1 MDNYEYL
8 IAGLPALSSDVSGQ
22 DCPSA
27 SVLIKEI
34 RELSSDKDNIL
45 FDTLL
50 KGYEEENFT
59 PEFYGAML
67 SHPNRFLREFFRF
80 DLNVRNAKVRY
91 LNESLGRPRNT
102 DIFLEDEGEFEEE
115 AEVHR
120 VLYGPNLLSREK
132 GLDELMWKKIDEISA
147 EIGKLGEEIKA
158 KKAELK
164 KLMKAKADMEKAAAE
179 KLAQEN
185 KARIL
190 AAVEASGKSVD
201 EILELLK

>member
-132 GLDELMWKKIDEISA
+132 GLDELMWKKIDEINTFDYFNVSA
-147 EIGKLGEEIKA
+147 LLGYIAKLKIIDRWMALDEATGREMFH
-158 KKAELK
+158 
-164 KLMKAKADMEKAAAE
+164 KL
-179 KLAQEN
+179 
-185 KARIL
+185 
-190 AAVEASGKSVD
+190 VD
-201 EILELLK
+201 EIRGTFNGVEFNETK

>member
-8 IAGLPALSSDVSGQ
+8 IAGLPVLSSDVSGQ
-22 DCPSA
+22 DYPSA

-45 FDTLL
+45 YDTLL

-59 PEFYGAML
+59 PEFYSAML
-67 SHPNRFLREFFRF
+67 SHPNKFLREFFRF

-132 GLDELMWKKIDEISA
+132 GLDELMWNKIDEINTFDYFNVSTLLGYIA
-147 EIGKLGEEIKA
+147 KLKIIDRWMALDEATGREMFR
-158 KKAELK
+158 
-164 KLMKAKADMEKAAAE
+164 KL
-179 KLAQEN
+179 
-185 KARIL
+185 
-190 AAVEASGKSVD
+190 VD
-201 EILELLK
+201 EIRGTFNGVEFNETK